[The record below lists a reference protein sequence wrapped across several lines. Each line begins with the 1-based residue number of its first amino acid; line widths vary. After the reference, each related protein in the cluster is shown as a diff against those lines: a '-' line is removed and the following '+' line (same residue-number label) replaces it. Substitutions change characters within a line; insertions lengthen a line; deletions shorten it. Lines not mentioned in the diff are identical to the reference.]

1 MMYEI
6 LKKYGHTINKIYPAL
21 IPLTVKESF
30 IKKLQGISMRN
41 VEISCKIKKE
51 KDKSSWRYVVCPF
64 WFNRTS
70 CIKIFII
77 YK

>member
-30 IKKLQGISMRN
+30 IKNLQGISMRN
-41 VEISCKIKKE
+41 VEILVK
-51 KDKSSWRYVVCPF
+51 
-64 WFNRTS
+64 
-70 CIKIFII
+70 
-77 YK
+77 